1 MWITFIKK
9 GVDTWPI
16 LWYSINMMNEECSK
30 QHIANNKDTNP
41 IKLWFEFIGYMIVFG
56 IILLASLGIVF
67 GAIEWLG

>member
-1 MWITFIKK
+1 
-9 GVDTWPI
+9 
-16 LWYSINMMNEECSK
+16 MMNEEWTK